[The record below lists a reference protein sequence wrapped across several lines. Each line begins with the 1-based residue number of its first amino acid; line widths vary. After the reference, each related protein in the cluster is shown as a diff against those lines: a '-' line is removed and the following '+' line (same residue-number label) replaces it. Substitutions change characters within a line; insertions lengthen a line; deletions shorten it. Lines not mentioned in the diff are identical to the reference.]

1 LSRYRPEQA
10 FGGSGRLRLRIF
22 HDFRHYE
29 GGKVV
34 TLTYRPS
41 VPPGVVVVVV
51 VVVVKISEGFL
62 EGP

>member
-1 LSRYRPEQA
+1 MSRYRPEQA
-10 FGGSGRLRLRIF
+10 LGGFGTLRLRIF

-41 VPPGVVVVVV
+41 VPPVVVVV